1 MLGWCRLAVCGEG
14 KPQIK
19 FPETIPNRQDGR
31 CCAASAALLSP
42 PTPSSKPR
50 FLKPSCMPSCHAA
63 WHMYFTRACYKIIPL
78 LKSHH
83 VLKSH
88 DFRHFESSTTP
99 CPNNVLRPHYMGPRG
114 HAGPNLCRVDRPL
127 SWSCCYLAVQIQA
140 WGLEPGTSAGKGQV
154 MGVRPEADG
163 APGV

>member
-1 MLGWCRLAVCGEG
+1 MSLSAAQSLPVSLSQQVTPCHVGVMPVGRLWRREDDA
-14 KPQIK
+14 
-19 FPETIPNRQDGR
+19 PETIPNRQDGR

-140 WGLEPGTSAGKGQV
+140 
-154 MGVRPEADG
+154 
-163 APGV
+163 

>member
-1 MLGWCRLAVCGEG
+1 MLCHVGAMPVGRLWRREDDA
-14 KPQIK
+14 
-19 FPETIPNRQDGR
+19 PETILNRQDGR
-31 CCAASAALLSP
+31 CCAASATLLSP

-50 FLKPSCMPSCHAA
+50 FLKPSCMPSCRAV

-114 HAGPNLCRVDRPL
+114 HAGPNLCRVDRTHHGSP
-127 SWSCCYLAVQIQA
+127 
-140 WGLEPGTSAGKGQV
+140 GLCLGPV
-154 MGVRPEADG
+154 VI
-163 APGV
+163 